1 MVENFHSIY
10 AEYLKQ
16 FLSFKRKLGFK
27 FKEEAFHLKKIDEA
41 ALETNQSSSGITKS
55 FADIITKK
63 KPNEGLQYRQRRI
76 SILAMF
82 SSYLN
87 DIGIDS
93 YIPKVPP
100 CKNKEY
106 LPFIFSQNEINTI
119 FNVCDQYK
127 LIKRHPYNSLF
138 IMPVF
143 LRLLYATGIRFGEA
157 LNLKDTDVNL
167 DDNYL
172 LIKDSKNG
180 KERIIPISYS
190 LSDVLKEYLW
200 FRNYLPKNKENYFF
214 IGIGGSK
221 CSQNVRYWFKKIL
234 ERSNIQ
240 YLGKNKGPRVHDLR
254 HTFAVNS
261 LVKMVEA
268 GLDLYVSLPILST
281 YLGHQSIKATNRYVR
296 LTSTLFPDLMND
308 IDYSLIDVFPKFKNY
323 EPN

>member
-1 MVENFHSIY
+1 MVENFHSVY
-10 AEYLKQ
+10 GEHLKQ

-27 FKEEAFHLKKIDEA
+27 FKKDAYYLKEIDQA
-41 ALETNQSSSGITKS
+41 ALETNQLSLGINKS
-55 FADIITKK
+55 FADIIRKK
-63 KPNEGLQYRQRRI
+63 KPNEGLQNRQRRV

-100 CKNKEY
+100 SANKEY
-106 LPFIFSQNEINTI
+106 LPYIFSQMEINTI

-127 LIKRHPYNSLF
+127 LIYRQRANNLF
-138 IMPVF
+138 SMPAL
-143 LRLLYATGIRFGEA
+143 LRLLYATGIRIGEA
-157 LNLKDTDVNL
+157 VNLKDTDVNL

-180 KERIIPISYS
+180 KERIIPISCS
-190 LSDVLKEYLW
+190 LSEVLKEYLW
-200 FRNYLPKNKENYFF
+200 FRNYLPKNKNNYFF
-214 IGIGGSK
+214 IGINGNK
-221 CSQNVRYWFKKIL
+221 CNENVRYWFKKFL

-240 YLGKNKGPRVHDLR
+240 YLGKNKGPRLHDLR

-268 GLDLYVSLPILST
+268 GLDIYVSLPILST
-281 YLGHQSIKATNRYVR
+281 YLGHQSIESTNRYVR
-296 LTSTLFPDLMND
+296 LTSMLYPDLMND